1 MPETLNEHGS
11 MEELGLMGRVLA
23 VQVIARTQQEEL
35 HADSKALWLLPVPSL
50 ALFSC
55 LIYTSPFG
63 ILQCE
68 RVACHVCMYWVET
81 FSFFPNKSFCW

>member
-35 HADSKALWLLPVPSL
+35 HADSEALWLLPVPPL
-50 ALFSC
+50 L
-55 LIYTSPFG
+55 
-63 ILQCE
+63 
-68 RVACHVCMYWVET
+68 
-81 FSFFPNKSFCW
+81 SFPV